1 MSREDQHYVK
11 LRSLPGKLSKKVND
25 LGDGIDSM
33 HGMSG
38 AGKVVLQSLRFKKST
53 FSINQVKDWLKDH
66 KMTAANI
73 EPATN
78 TSTLQHVT
86 MNFSGDVRHDQMEGR
101 DFIVCPCVSIVEGV
115 HNGSAGPVFYSA
127 EELAKT
133 PEVWNAKPV
142 VVYHPEINGQGVS
155 ACDPVILSNR
165 KVGVMMK
172 TEFVPENN
180 GLRHEIW
187 IDVDMANKVDTRIME
202 AINNSEVMEVS
213 TGLFTDNIIEDG
225 EWNGEEFEAIATNFR
240 PDHLALLP
248 DKTGACSVED
258 GAGFLRVNTEEDT
271 GTISQQWADA
281 YFPHLTAMGIDVE
294 KMTKLELS
302 HDGTR
307 QQLWKLLD
315 DVNGDAWVDEVF
327 NNTFIYAVG
336 GKLFRQGYA
345 TVNDVVSLVG
355 TPEEV
360 VRVVEFQAVTNV
372 TSVVKGNK
380 MKDKKEIVDGL
391 IANDK
396 SAFGEDNR
404 EFLESQD
411 VEILEKMVPVE
422 VKEAPATPAKEVPA
436 GNTEAVVTLTAE
448 QEMAKYIGEAPSALQ
463 AVFRDRLSVYDAE
476 KKRLV
481 ASIIGNKRN
490 AFTELELVGKDVAE
504 LRNLAALAQV
514 DETIPFPGRYDGL
527 AGVQNN
533 DDDGGEVP
541 VPPAI
546 MTAVMACL

>member
-25 LGDGIDSM
+25 LGEGIDSI

-38 AGKVVLQSLRFKKST
+38 GGKVVLQSLRFKKST

-155 ACDPVILSNR
+155 ACDPTILSNR
-165 KVGVMMK
+165 KVGVMMN

-187 IDVDMANKVDTRIME
+187 IDVDMANKVDTRIMG

-225 EWNGEEFEAIATNFR
+225 TWNGEEFEAIATNFR

-315 DVNGDAWVDEVF
+315 DVNGDVWLDEVF

-360 VRVVEFQAVTNV
+360 VRVVEFQVVTNV

-380 MKDKKEIVDGL
+380 MKDKKEIVDEL
-391 IANDK
+391 IANEK

-422 VKEAPATPAKEVPA
+422 AKEEPAAPAKTEPAV
-436 GNTEAVVTLTAE
+436 NTEPEKVDTLE
-448 QEMAKYIGEAPSALQ
+448 EYMAKAPSVLQ
-463 AVFRDRLSVYDAE
+463 APLRDMLTVHADE
-476 KKRLV
+476 KKRLI
-481 ASIIGNKRN
+481 AGIIANKRN
-490 AFTELELVGKDVAE
+490 LFAEADLDKKEVGE
-504 LRNLAALAQV
+504 LRSLASLAQV
-514 DETIPFPGRYDGL
+514 DATIPFPVRYDGQG
-527 AGVQNN
+527 GVQN

-546 MTAVMACL
+546 MTAVKTAVKTA